1 LIKTYLNE
9 LKTKTRITCAEWSK
23 LSNVPEATIRKILSG
38 ETADPRLETIV
49 RMVASVGG
57 SMDDIV
63 GSKKETEIETNA
75 VITLKE
81 SHEARIAD
89 LKEHMQTLRKDKKVL
104 SIVTGVLVLVFIG
117 LFIIDIAT
125 GSSGWVRY

>member
-1 LIKTYLNE
+1 MIKTYLNE

-104 SIVTGVLVLVFIG
+104 SIVTGVLVLVLIG

>member
-1 LIKTYLNE
+1 MIKE
-9 LKTKTRITCAEWSK
+9 SLKALQTKASITCSEWSK

-63 GSKKETEIETNA
+63 GSKKEAEIETNA
-75 VITLKE
+75 VLTLKE
-81 SHEARIAD
+81 SNEARISD
-89 LKEHMQTLRKDKKVL
+89 LKEHIRSLRQDKKVL
-104 SIVTGVLVLVFIG
+104 SILVVILLIIVIG
-117 LFIIDIAT
+117 LFVMDIAI
-125 GSSGWVRY
+125 GSHGWVRY

>member
-1 LIKTYLNE
+1 MIKTYLNE

-63 GSKKETEIETNA
+63 GSKKEAEIETNA
-75 VITLKE
+75 VLTLKE
-81 SHEARIAD
+81 SNEARISD
-89 LKEHMQTLRKDKKVL
+89 LKEHMQSLRKDKKVL
-104 SIVTGVLVLVFIG
+104 SILVVILLIIVIG
-117 LFIIDIAT
+117 LFVMDIAI
-125 GSSGWVRY
+125 GSHGWVRY

>member
-1 LIKTYLNE
+1 MIKTYLNE

-63 GSKKETEIETNA
+63 RIKKEAEIETNA
-75 VITLKE
+75 VLTLKK
-81 SHEARIAD
+81 SNEARISD
-89 LKEHMQTLRKDKKVL
+89 LKEHMQSLRKDKKVL
-104 SIVTGVLVLVFIG
+104 SIVVGVLVLVLIG

>member
-1 LIKTYLNE
+1 MIKTYLNE

-63 GSKKETEIETNA
+63 GSKKEAEIETNA
-75 VITLKE
+75 VLTLKE
-81 SHEARIAD
+81 SNEARISD
-89 LKEHMQTLRKDKKVL
+89 LKEHIRSLRQDKKVL
-104 SIVTGVLVLVFIG
+104 SILVVILLIIVIG
-117 LFIIDIAT
+117 LFVMDIAI
-125 GSSGWVRY
+125 GSHGWVRY

>member
-1 LIKTYLNE
+1 MIKTYLNE

-104 SIVTGVLVLVFIG
+104 SIVTGVLALVLIV

>member
-1 LIKTYLNE
+1 MIKTYLNE

-104 SIVTGVLVLVFIG
+104 SIVTGVLVLVLIG
-117 LFIIDIAT
+117 LFIIDFAT
-125 GSSGWVRY
+125 GSIGWVRY

>member
-1 LIKTYLNE
+1 MIKTYLNE